1 MRWSSS
7 WNASNPTPL
16 QDAAVMAQVLV
27 PLRKDNGIVVNCM
40 GFALVPDFGG
50 TAHAYCGDTLAA
62 CIGDVMKGKC
72 PPTMDQALRAYIIK
86 SRVRDGDKLLLAAAL
101 QPYAAPTR
109 SSTSTGN
116 PTEGMVEDKK
126 EETQP
131 SGDRREQKHTR
142 KTHMQARHRLRKDF
156 V

>member
-1 MRWSSS
+1 MR
-7 WNASNPTPL
+7 PTPL

-27 PLRKDNGIVVNCM
+27 PLRKDNGIVVNRM

-62 CIGDVMKGKC
+62 CIGDLMKGNC

-116 PTEGMVEDKK
+116 PTEGMVESSTK
-126 EETQP
+126 
-131 SGDRREQKHTR
+131 RRNSTKRRQTRTDTHQKS
-142 KTHMQARHRLRKDF
+142 THAGQTSPW
-156 V
+156 